1 MKSKFS
7 YAIIVFVISLAT
19 LVILSL
25 TFQNRINELLKLSH
39 TEEQSN
45 QIIIGLNR
53 LEHFIKEAES
63 GQRGFLL
70 TRDSSYLGSYTYY
83 SKQVFPATEKIQKLT
98 EDNINIQIKVTQLR
112 SYISKRMETMHFSLQ
127 TYDQGD
133 SIFRA
138 ILDRGRVLMDT
149 CHQIIRQIEDEQDQ
163 LLSRTSASK
172 NILELKTPEN
182 FRHLFL
188 VSLFLLLITFALIMR
203 EIVQRSRFQRDL
215 QANIIELNQTYEEL
229 QQITFITSHDFQE
242 PLRKIRILSSR
253 LVEKHA
259 DSEDTEGKMIIDRI
273 QVAAARIQEL
283 IQEAVQY
290 MALTRTTESMSK
302 FNLTSVVN
310 EAVGEMIDHP
320 VLKKADIKIDLSVTI
335 LGYRSQLRLLFK
347 SLIDN
352 AIKFAH
358 EDRNLQLNITG
369 MVTDINKQDE
379 HGILQTSYYKVS
391 VSDNGIGFEQE
402 FSKKIFQLFKRLQT
416 VESVSDGK
424 GVGLALA
431 EKIMVNHKGYILAEG
446 KPGAG
451 ATFHLFFPIR
461 SDR

>member
-7 YAIIVFVISLAT
+7 YAIIVFVVSLAT

-25 TFQNRINELLKLSH
+25 TFQRRINELLKLSH
-39 TEEQSN
+39 SEEQSN
-45 QIIIGLNR
+45 KIIIELNR

-70 TRDSSYLGSYTYY
+70 TGDSSFLEPYIYY
-83 SKQVFPATEKIQKLT
+83 SKQVYPATEKIQELT
-98 EDNINIQIKVTQLR
+98 EDDINTQIKVTQLR
-112 SYISKRMETMHFSLQ
+112 GYISRRMESMHFSLQ
-127 TYDQGD
+127 SFDQGD
-133 SIFRA
+133 SI
-138 ILDRGRVLMDT
+138 LRGNLHRGKVLMDT
-149 CHQIIRQIEDEQDQ
+149 CHMLIRQIEDEQDS
-163 LLSRTSASK
+163 LLSKTSGSK
-172 NILELKTPEN
+172 NILESKTPEN

-188 VSLFLLLITFALIMR
+188 VSLSLLLITFALIMR

-253 LVEKHA
+253 LVENHGDA
-259 DSEDTEGKMIIDRI
+259 EGKMIIDRI
-273 QVAAARIQEL
+273 QVAATRIQEL

-290 MALTRTTESMSK
+290 MALSRTTEGMTE

-310 EAVGEMIDHP
+310 EAVNDMIDHP
-320 VLKKADIKIDLSVTI
+320 VLKKADIKINLSVTI
-335 LGYRSQLRLLFK
+335 LGFRSQLRLLFK

-352 AIKFAH
+352 AIKYAH
-358 EDRNLQLNITG
+358 EDRNLQLSITG
-369 MVTDINKQDE
+369 TVTDNNKQDE

-391 VSDNGIGFEQE
+391 VADNGIGFEQE

-416 VESVSDGK
+416 AETAPDGK

-451 ATFHLFFPIR
+451 ATFHLYFPIR
-461 SDR
+461 SHR